1 MGKNKGS
8 NATAI
13 VALVII
19 VLLLV
24 LWGVLMRPSEP
35 EYIAAPPVAADTVA
49 AKAAP
54 EKKAKEKKKN
64 PATRQRPKARDFLDE
79 PVAR

>member
-1 MGKNKGS
+1 MGKDKGS

-24 LWGVLMRPSEP
+24 LWGLLMRPSEP
-35 EYIAAPPVAADTVA
+35 EYIAPPVAADTVA